1 MNKKKVELLAP
12 AGSFEGMEAAINAG
26 ADAVYIGGLL
36 FGARAYANNLD
47 TQLLKEAIDYAH
59 IHGKNLYLTVN
70 TLLKN
75 EELNVQLY
83 DYIKEYYEHGLDA
96 VIVQDM
102 GVFQFIKENFPNLP
116 IHASTQMTICGVE
129 GAKLLKELGAQRI
142 VTARELSLNEL
153 KDIHEEVNVEIES
166 FVHGALCYCYSGQCL
181 LSSFIG
187 GRSGNRGRCAQP
199 CRLPYKVMRDNKQ
212 INSNKE
218 TYVLSP
224 KDMCTIDIIPDI
236 IETGVYSFKIE
247 GRMKKPEYA
256 AGVVR
261 IYRKYIDLYLAKGR
275 NGYQVQE
282 SDRKE
287 LEDIFNRCGFNQGYY
302 KVHNDRSMIT
312 LKEPVKRAR
321 NEALYKELTKYVD
334 NESKEKIKGR
344 LVLVLNTPAKL
355 ELEYKHIKVETTGNI
370 VEPAMKQP
378 MDKNRIEK
386 QIVKTGN
393 TPFVFESLEICMDD
407 SIFLPIQSINEL
419 RRIALENLQNQILS
433 EYRRKNSLDYKKE
446 LEIVNKKQNIHQKP
460 ILNVYIER
468 EEYLKEVLK
477 FNEVESIYLDINIID
492 KPMDYYIDLCHKFHK
507 KCILSLP
514 HIFRN
519 TKKTSDQSYDT
530 LLVENLDGV
539 LIKNYEEYQ
548 YIKSL
553 GFKKAIIIDYNV
565 YTFNHKAHE
574 FFIKNNIAYDTAPV
588 ELNDKELLNRGI
600 NESEL
605 IIYGHLPVMVSAQC
619 IHKTTEKCDKK
630 DAKLYLK
637 DRMNKQFYVRNNCK
651 YCYNVIYNCEPLV
664 LLDNRKEVKALAPK
678 SLRLHFTMEDT
689 KDISKILQLYIEC
702 YIYDKSVKHDFTA
715 FTRGHFKRGI
725 E

>member
-12 AGSFEGMEAAINAG
+12 AGSFEGMKAAINAG

-47 TQLLKEAIDYAH
+47 TQTLKEAIDYVH
-59 IHGKNLYLTVN
+59 IHGKSLYLTVN

-75 EELNVQLY
+75 EELNEQLY
-83 DYIKEYYEHGLDA
+83 DYIKEYYEYGLDA

-102 GVFQFIKENFPNLP
+102 GVFQFIKENFPNLA
-116 IHASTQMTICGVE
+116 IHASTQMSICGVE
-129 GAKLLKELGAQRI
+129 GAKLLKELGAQRV

-153 KDIHEEVNVEIES
+153 KEIHDQVDIEIES

-199 CRLPYKVMRDNKQ
+199 CRLPYKVMKDNKQ

-224 KDMCTIDIIPDI
+224 KDMCTIDILPDI
-236 IETGVYSFKIE
+236 IEAGVYSFKIE

-261 IYRKYIDLYLAKGR
+261 IYRKYIDLYLEKGR
-275 NGYQVQE
+275 NGYYVE
-282 SDRKE
+282 ETDRKE

-302 KVHNDRSMIT
+302 KVHNDRNMIT
-312 LKEPVKRAR
+312 LKEPVKRTR
-321 NEALYKELTKYVD
+321 NEALYEELTKYIE

-344 LVLVLNTPAKL
+344 LTLLQNTPAKL
-355 ELEYKHIKVETTGNI
+355 ELEFKHIKVTTTGNV
-370 VEPAMKQP
+370 VEAAMKQP
-378 MDKNRIEK
+378 MDKDRIEK
-386 QIVKTGN
+386 QILKTGN
-393 TPFVFESLEICMDD
+393 TPFVFESLEICMED
-407 SIFLPIQSINEL
+407 SIFLPIQSLNEL
-419 RRIALENLQNQILS
+419 RRVALENLQKQILS
-433 EYRRKNSLDYKKE
+433 EFRRENSLNYKKE
-446 LEIVNKKQNIHQKP
+446 LGQENQKRSMDEKP
-460 ILNVYIER
+460 ILNVYIEK
-468 EEYLKEVLK
+468 EEYLKEVLR
-477 FNEVESIYLDINIID
+477 FSEVDGVYLDINFID
-492 KPMDYYIDLCHKFHK
+492 KPMDYYIDLCHKSNK

-519 TKKTSDQSYDT
+519 TKKTTFQPYES
-530 LLVENLDGV
+530 LLVSNLDGV

-548 YIKSL
+548 YIQSL
-553 GFKKAIIIDYNV
+553 GFKKDIIIDYNV
-565 YTFNHKAHE
+565 YTFNDKAHE
-574 FFIKNNIAYDTAPV
+574 FWIKNNIAYDTAPV
-588 ELNDKELLNRGI
+588 ELNDKELLNRGL

-619 IHKTTEKCDKK
+619 IHKTIEKCDKK
-630 DAKLYLK
+630 DIKLYLK
-637 DRMNKQFYVRNNCK
+637 DRMNKQFYVRNHCK

-664 LLDNRKEVKALAPK
+664 LLDNKKEIKALTPK

-689 KDISKILQLYIEC
+689 KDIAKIMQWYIDC